1 MLHFFSHVLVQ
12 KPSPKSKPCTL
23 PEICLTYDIPLLMKG
38 RWPRPR
44 NRLKRFQTVK
54 QGGTNKNTHFH
65 TIAHPNWLE
74 VWSCDI
80 LCFSFLDASP
90 DFLLKS
96 NHCVSFPL
104 AGFYLNRR
112 PETSA
117 LIIARMMPGHPM
129 KAACNNVSKVRWTT
143 PRALCLKTKI
153 QKLPVYHCRPLQPA
167 KWAI

>member
-80 LCFSFLDASP
+80 SCFSFLDASP

-104 AGFYLNRR
+104 AGFYLNRSQKPLR
-112 PETSA
+112 WSLQGWCQDILWKQHATMFPKSVGP
-117 LIIARMMPGHPM
+117 LPGRS
-129 KAACNNVSKVRWTT
+129 V
-143 PRALCLKTKI
+143 
-153 QKLPVYHCRPLQPA
+153 
-167 KWAI
+167 